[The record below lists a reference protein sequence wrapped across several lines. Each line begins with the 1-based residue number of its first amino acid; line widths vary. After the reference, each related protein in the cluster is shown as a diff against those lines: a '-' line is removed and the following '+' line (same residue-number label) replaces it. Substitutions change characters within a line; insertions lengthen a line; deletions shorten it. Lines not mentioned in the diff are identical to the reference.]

1 MSIYGINPSGG
12 GSVNSYQYI
21 AINGQTEFPLE
32 ITLKISSLIFV
43 NGAAIAASE
52 YSGIETET
60 LILNSASFFG
70 DVIKI
75 IE

>member
-32 ITLKISSLIFV
+32 ITLSSTSVVFV

-52 YSGIETET
+52 YSGIDTET
-60 LILNSASFFG
+60 LVLNSPSFLG